1 MSLKR
6 SMLLTIT
13 AALFFSGASFA
24 DEPGT
29 VAVETAGEKDP
40 EVIIHKIVP
49 RDTLWDI
56 TGHYLKN
63 PFKWPNIWK
72 LNPYIKNPHLIY
84 PGNTV
89 KLTPNGIEVL
99 SSEDAKAEGL
109 AKVGL
114 EPQEGEVLVLEPDQ
128 EKDQA
133 QETTQA
139 AAAPVAEPVA
149 PKGPSYRDYAM
160 ARSGFISDKEFQA
173 SGAVVGPKEDK
184 LLITSEDEVFLSFK
198 DKSAVKEGGR
208 YTVYKAGKK
217 IVHPETG
224 RSLGYETEILGS
236 LVVTRINGFVEAL
249 VDTAYMEIPAGAKV
263 KPYSEP
269 VREVEIIKA
278 DSEISGVIV
287 MALEGRENIA
297 AGDIAYVD
305 KGSKDGLKKGNIM
318 RIFRML
324 PEMDDP
330 MGGKDVI
337 PPPVELGT
345 LVVLEAGEKT
355 STAIVVKGLK
365 AINWGD
371 KVSTAEAY

>member
-13 AALFFSGASFA
+13 AALLFSGISSA
-24 DEPGT
+24 DGPGT
-29 VAVETAGEKDP
+29 VAVETQAGEKEP

-99 SSEDAKAEGL
+99 SSDDARAEGL
-109 AKVGL
+109 TKVGL
-114 EPQEGEVLVLEPDQ
+114 EPSEGEVLILEP
-128 EKDQA
+128 EPGLSG
-133 QETTQA
+133 ETTQA
-139 AAAPVAEPVA
+139 AAPVVEEPIA

-160 ARSGFISDKEFQA
+160 AKSGFISEKEFQA

-184 LLITSEDEVFLSFK
+184 LLMTSEDEVFLSFK

-208 YTVYKAGKK
+208 YTIYNAGKK

-224 RSLGYETEILGS
+224 KSLGYETEILGS
-236 LVVTRINGFVEAL
+236 LVVTRLNGFVEAV
-249 VDTAYMEIPAGAKV
+249 VDSAYKEIPAGARV

-287 MALEGRENIA
+287 MALEGRENLA
-297 AGDIAYVD
+297 TGDIAYLD
-305 KGSKDGLKKGNIM
+305 KGSTDGLRKGNMM
-318 RIFRML
+318 RIFRTL
-324 PEMDDP
+324 PEAEDP

-365 AINWGD
+365 PINWGD
-371 KVSTAEAY
+371 KVSTTEAY